1 MSYKFVAKMEITPP
15 DGGATRKEEHV
26 FGISKANLKG
36 AGFTDGFA
44 RIMLNKLENEK
55 WISNFIKTSHDLQ
68 NRLSTYHDRKYK
80 VKYDQ
85 VVEEVV

>member
-15 DGGATRKEEHV
+15 GGMTRKEEHV

-44 RIMLNKLENEK
+44 RIMFNRLENEK
-55 WISNFIKTSHDLQ
+55 WISDFIKTSHDLQ
-68 NRLSTYHDRKYK
+68 NRLNTYRDNKYA